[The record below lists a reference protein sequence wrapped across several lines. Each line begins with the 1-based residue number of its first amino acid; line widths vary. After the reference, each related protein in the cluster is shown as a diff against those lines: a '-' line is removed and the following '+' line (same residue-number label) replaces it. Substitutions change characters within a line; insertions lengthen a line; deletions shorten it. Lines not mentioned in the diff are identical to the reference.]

1 MTMYFESD
9 YDKDLRKQR
18 IYNIVKDYGIWDRP
32 KFGCITV
39 SVDDLD
45 IEKDR
50 LYRCKDTIMHLVY
63 LAKYV
68 NTHEQLPQE
77 YKDLMKHYALQ
88 IEKVMGDKL

>member
-9 YDKDLRKQR
+9 YDKNLREQR
-18 IYNIVKDYGIWDRP
+18 MNEVYALLD
-32 KFGCITV
+32 KFKASRATIANN
-39 SVDDLD
+39 LD

-50 LYRCKDTIMHLVY
+50 LYSCKDIITHLVY

-77 YKDLMKHYALQ
+77 HKDLMKHYALQ
-88 IEKVMGDKL
+88 IEKVMGDSL